1 MIILASGR
9 GYFVPLVWVACSATA
24 GLGFGVNG
32 LNNVAI
38 GVLFTGLISSLLGK
52 HWKLKQ
58 LDALEKGEISKLK
71 KHSFFFVPLEH
82 LWILSL
88 VVVVVLML
96 LAYAKGD
103 LYF

>member
-1 MIILASGR
+1 MIIIASGR
-9 GYFVPLVWVACSATA
+9 GYFVPLVWIACSATA

-32 LNNVAI
+32 LDNVAI
-38 GVLFTGLISSLLGK
+38 GVLFTGLICSLLGK

-58 LDALEKGEISKLK
+58 LDALEKGEIPKLK
-71 KHSFFFVPLEH
+71 KHSFFLVPLEH

-88 VVVVVLML
+88 AVVVVLMFL
-96 LAYAKGD
+96 SYADGK